1 MDSWWRRSDKDAVIL
16 RSQTCHRLDVR
27 VLPCLPAICRPH
39 VVDENQADNIYKA
52 WTPTAIIRTI
62 TQTLI
67 PGSIRKL
74 GEIASTYDVATSSAP
89 AEGLDWLPPLLG
101 SSDDTAVAALDL
113 EEEEDDFESDSEE
126 EEATPQSPGLITT
139 DIASLL
145 SQLRTLTTRLASL
158 ESTAGVVPNKPVA
171 TSWVKTLL
179 AGESATTALASA
191 GGAVGAATIVAIL
204 AVWGRGKR

>member
-1 MDSWWRRSDKDAVIL
+1 M
-16 RSQTCHRLDVR
+16 
-27 VLPCLPAICRPH
+27 
-39 VVDENQADNIYKA
+39 Y
-52 WTPTAIIRTI
+52 
-62 TQTLI
+62 
-67 PGSIRKL
+67 
-74 GEIASTYDVATSSAP
+74 EISKSSAP

-101 SSDDTAVAALDL
+101 SSDDTIAAL
-113 EEEEDDFESDSEE
+113 DSEE
-126 EEATPQSPGLITT
+126 EEEDYETEEEEQATPQSTGLITT

-158 ESTAGVVPNKPVA
+158 ESTAGVVPAKPVA